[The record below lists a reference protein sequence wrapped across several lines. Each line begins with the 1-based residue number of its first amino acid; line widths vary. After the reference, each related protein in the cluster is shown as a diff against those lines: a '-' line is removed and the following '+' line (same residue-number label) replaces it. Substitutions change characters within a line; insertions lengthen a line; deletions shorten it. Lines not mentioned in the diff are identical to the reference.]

1 MSKLLEGAI
10 FVGGPQASAI
20 VYDRAH
26 IEPVIHAL
34 CRVTGE
40 DPDDYSATILSSE
53 KRVPVKGEQ
62 PPIYYMRDD
71 HSFLRLPDNDVEL
84 ALRAIDEEFQ
94 RGYTHGMLCSKREG
108 FPDVHA
114 SGWDGREEFYA
125 SCRKVLEEYIT
136 CEKDVKHCA
145 DTALAKGKDND

>member
-26 IEPVIHAL
+26 IEPVIQAL
-34 CRVTGE
+34 CQVTGE

-53 KRVPVKGEQ
+53 KRAPVKGEQ
-62 PPIYYMRDD
+62 PPIYYMRDG

-94 RGYTHGMLCSKREG
+94 RGYTHGMLYSEREG

-136 CEKDVKHCA
+136 CEKTVKN
-145 DTALAKGKDND
+145 G